1 MLSTLSINAD
11 DVVEDRRRIALCSV
25 FSGRTAYS
33 TPRAPDGCVDGCVK
47 YVDAH
52 VKDYRLSLTQS
63 VIFFPRKCRKVRNS
77 VLELRVGCPS
87 CNLPRDT
94 WIADHQ
100 GASDKSYKRP
110 RRWR

>member
-11 DVVEDRRRIALCSV
+11 DVVEDRRRIASCSV
-25 FSGRTAYS
+25 FSGRTAFS

-63 VIFFPRKCRKVRNS
+63 VIFPGNVATCQEIPGLQIIK
-77 VLELRVGCPS
+77 E
-87 CNLPRDT
+87 
-94 WIADHQ
+94 
-100 GASDKSYKRP
+100 RP
-110 RRWR
+110 INYIKDLGDGDRGVHVYV